1 MKLDVEVAHVTVEA
15 RSVDA
20 LDVLEATVKDR
31 REGFVTGVLSR
42 LVDAVEEDRINLDM
56 EVSEVTVEA
65 RKMEALGALVVT
77 AGCCTGRLM
86 EAVDDAEL
94 DGSYLDEPATETLR
108 EMVLPR
114 PIVAEDEYQRIPSEE
129 DLPIRTRLLIE

>member
-1 MKLDVEVAHVTVEA
+1 MKLDVEVAHVTVEV

-20 LDVLEATVKDR
+20 LDVLEATVKDC
-31 REGFVTGVLSR
+31 REWFVTGVLSR
-42 LVDAVEEDRINLDM
+42 LVDAVEEHRINLDM

-65 RKMEALGALVVT
+65 RKIEALGALVVT

-86 EAVDDAEL
+86 GAVDDAEL

-129 DLPIRTRLLIE
+129 DLPIRTRLLTE

>member
-1 MKLDVEVAHVTVEA
+1 MTVEA

-56 EVSEVTVEA
+56 EVPEVTVEA
-65 RKMEALGALVVT
+65 RKIEALGALVVT

-94 DGSYLDEPATETLR
+94 DGSYLDEPVTETLR

-114 PIVAEDEYQRIPSEE
+114 PIVAEDEYQQIPSEE
-129 DLPIRTRLLIE
+129 DLPVRQDL

>member
-65 RKMEALGALVVT
+65 RKIEALGALLVT
-77 AGCCTGRLM
+77 AGCFTGRLM

-94 DGSYLDEPATETLR
+94 DGSYLDEPPTETLR
-108 EMVLPR
+108 EMVLRR